1 MIDEIL
7 NAGLIIGLCGL
18 YFGLGMKFV
27 TKRGVR

>member
-7 NAGLIIGLCGL
+7 NAGLIIGL